1 VLIRI
6 VVLVIGLAATAAM
19 AEEANPCPNP
29 MSGTVRSGYYDFQF
43 QSWSRASGS
52 GYLFG
57 DCVRNNS
64 TLPLFISWA
73 GLSGFVKQNGGVGYV
88 TIPAS
93 TDKQL
98 KLQLPLWYGAGP
110 HKLTVETLFP
120 DTLALL
126 NQPTIPDLAIRRVA
140 DPIPASRGRTKPGSP
155 LVSEAEIYVP
165 LSAFERGT
173 TQAEVIRAVEKSPQI
188 LRKFT
193 MRFISGPGLSAAGM
207 VTKVVDRCE
216 YQLDSPLDV
225 TNNVAIRFIDD
236 ELQRDMFKSLEPH
249 DLASDPGRRPGNWTA
264 SIESIRAEPRIAPRQ
279 LVERQTRME
288 LVTTSGELVLGSMPV
303 VFYRGERAT
312 R

>member
-6 VVLVIGLAATAAM
+6 VVLIIGLAATAAV
-19 AEEANPCPNP
+19 ADDVTPCPNP

-43 QSWSRASGS
+43 HSWSWASAS
-52 GYLFG
+52 GYLFA

-73 GLSGFVKQNGGVGYV
+73 GLSGFVKQNGGVSYV

-110 HKLTVETLFP
+110 HKLTVETVLP

-126 NQPTIPDLAIRRVA
+126 NQPTIPDTATRRVA
-140 DPIPASRGRTKPGSP
+140 DPVPASRGRTIPGPP

-165 LSAFERGT
+165 LSAFKRGT
-173 TQAEVIRAVEKSPQI
+173 TQAEVIQAVEKSPQI
-188 LRKFT
+188 LRKFM
-193 MRFISGPGLSAAGM
+193 MRFISRPELGAAGR

-225 TNNVAIRFIDD
+225 TSNVAIRFIDD
-236 ELQRDMFKSLEPH
+236 ELQRDMFKSPEPH
-249 DLASDPGRRPGNWTA
+249 DLASDPGRRPGNWKA
-264 SIESIRAEPRIAPRQ
+264 SIESIRAKLHIAPGQ

-288 LVTTSGELVLGSMPV
+288 LVTTSADLVLGSMPV
-303 VFYRGERAT
+303 VFYRGESAT

>member
-1 VLIRI
+1 VLVRI

-19 AEEANPCPNP
+19 AEDATPCPSP

-43 QSWSRASGS
+43 QSWSWTSAS

-64 TLPLFISWA
+64 TLPMFISWA
-73 GLSGFVKQNGGVGYV
+73 GLSGFVKQNGGVSYV

-110 HKLTVETLFP
+110 HKLTVETIFP

-126 NQPTIPDLAIRRVA
+126 NQPTIPAASISTVA
-140 DPIPASRGRTKPGSP
+140 DPDPVSRGRTKPGSP

-165 LSAFERGT
+165 LSAFRLGATLAEV
-173 TQAEVIRAVEKSPQI
+173 TQAVENSPQI

-193 MRFISGPGLSAAGM
+193 MRFISRPGLSAAGR

-216 YQLDSPLDV
+216 YQLDGPLDV
-225 TNNVAIRFIDD
+225 TTNVAIRFIDA
-236 ELQRDMFKSLEPH
+236 ELQRDMFKSPEPH
-249 DLASDPGRRPGNWTA
+249 NLASDPGRRPGNWKV
-264 SIESIRAEPRIAPRQ
+264 SIESIRANLHIAPRQ
-279 LVERQTRME
+279 LVERQTLME
-288 LVTTSGELVLGSMPV
+288 LVTASGDLVLGSMPV
-303 VFYRGERAT
+303 VFYRGDGAT